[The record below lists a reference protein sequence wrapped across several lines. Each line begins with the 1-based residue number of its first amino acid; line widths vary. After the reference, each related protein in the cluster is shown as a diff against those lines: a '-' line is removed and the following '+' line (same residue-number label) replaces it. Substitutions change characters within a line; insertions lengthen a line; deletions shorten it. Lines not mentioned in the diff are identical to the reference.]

1 MRHVTEDVL
10 LQPIYPSLEEWF
22 AALDEFRDIP
32 FMEDGREQPPMP
44 EHDIDLDPEG

>member
-1 MRHVTEDVL
+1 VVRG
-10 LQPIYPSLEEWF
+10 
-22 AALDEFRDIP
+22 LDEFRDIS